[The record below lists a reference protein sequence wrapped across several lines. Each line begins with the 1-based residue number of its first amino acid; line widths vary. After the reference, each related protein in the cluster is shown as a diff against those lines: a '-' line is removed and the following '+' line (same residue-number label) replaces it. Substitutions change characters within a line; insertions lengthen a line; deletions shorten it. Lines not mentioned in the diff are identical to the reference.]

1 MNFVCADGIYE
12 NIWNTNLVLNSFKPG
27 FQQLINRFLKKMLIS
42 KDSVEKLT
50 KSIVSGKETFCSG
63 LYLSARWFVV
73 SQLNHNGIQLIMLP
87 NKEAAEY
94 CAADLYNLI
103 EGDRVFFLPDSG
115 KSLERSNYKASL
127 SVQRT
132 SAIGKVLEYKEGQL
146 IIVTY
151 PSAVEEEI
159 PDTSKISGSIM
170 KYRIGDEISHEDI
183 SEFLYN
189 SGFERVDFVAE
200 PGQYAIR
207 GAIVDIFSYSLSN
220 PYRISFFGDEIEAIS
235 IFDCN
240 TQLSKEKVEE
250 AEIYPDITSKDD
262 EESTVSLTDI
272 LPKETLLWLDS
283 SDMYRNKEFFK
294 GFTPF
299 KKVYMELPLSRQN
312 EEVIKFNIS
321 PQPTFN
327 KNFELLT
334 EDIRKHLEEG
344 FKVRIYGEKQSQLD
358 RLKSILSQNGGLM
371 PEFIAGKNIHNGF
384 IDNENKVCCYS
395 DHEIFDR
402 FHRVSIRRSVEKSEQ
417 LTINDLTSFAIGDYI
432 VHLDYGVGI
441 FGGLVRMKDDRGR
454 MHEVVKLMYKDND
467 VIFISVNSLHKISR
481 YKSKDSEPPRIH
493 KLGSKSW
500 QNLKASTKSKVKDIA
515 KDLIQLYAKRKSAK
529 GFAFSAD
536 TYMQQELESSFM
548 YEDTPDQEK
557 AVYAVKRDME
567 DDCPMDRLVCGDVGF
582 GKTEVAI
589 RAAFKAVADSK
600 QVAVLVPTTILALQH
615 FNTFKNRLK
624 DFPCNIDYVSRLRTT
639 KEISDI
645 QRRLKAGT
653 LDIVIG
659 THKLIGKGFEF
670 KDLGLLIIDEE
681 QKFGVSSKEKLRQLK
696 ASVDTLTLTA
706 TPIPRTLQFSLLGA
720 RDLSIISTPPPNR
733 IPVQTEIMLFDPDEI
748 KKIIEYELNRG
759 GQIFF
764 LHNRVEELQ
773 SIHDILHRL
782 VPDMK
787 ICVAHGQME
796 PKVLENKILD
806 FMAGDYDMLLCTT
819 IIENGLDVPN
829 ANTIIINQAQNI
841 GLSDLHQLR
850 GRVGRSNRRAF
861 CYLIV
866 PPLLSIT
873 EDARRRLKAIESFSD
888 LGSGFNIAMQD
899 LDIRGAGNLLGAEQS
914 GFITDMGFETYQKIL
929 AEAME
934 ELGVETGVV
943 TKNSGD
949 NYTYDCVIET
959 DQLALIPDTY
969 IDVTAEKIRIYK
981 ELDSL
986 TSDKELD
993 KMKSRLEDRF
1003 GKMPEELVRLFDIV
1017 RIRQLGIKLGF
1028 EKIIIKNGVM
1038 IAFFITNPLSQ
1049 YYRSDKFAKVLENI
1063 SLNPSL
1069 FELKQNDSKLRI
1081 FARNVD
1087 GIAKAYSILQKLQ

>member
-1 MNFVCADGIYE
+1 
-12 NIWNTNLVLNSFKPG
+12 
-27 FQQLINRFLKKMLIS
+27 MLIS
-42 KDSVEKLT
+42 SKSVALLSEK
-50 KSIVSGKETFCSG
+50 VSVNMETFCSG
-63 LYLSARWFVV
+63 LFLSARWFAV
-73 SQLNHNGIQLIMLP
+73 SQFDHDGIQMIVLP
-87 NKEAAEY
+87 DKDSAEY

-103 EGDRVFFLPDSG
+103 QGDTVFFLPDSG
-115 KSLERSNYKASL
+115 KNIERSNYKSSL

-132 SAIGKVLEYKEGQL
+132 SALGKILDYKSGKL
-146 IIVTY
+146 TVVTY
-151 PSAVEEEI
+151 PSAIEEGI
-159 PDTSKISGSIM
+159 PEASSI
-170 KYRIGDEISHEDI
+170 KESLLNLSTGDEISHDAIVDSLFE
-183 SEFLYN
+183 

-200 PGQYAIR
+200 PGQFAIR
-207 GAIVDIFSYSLSN
+207 GAIVDIFSYSYN
-220 PYRISFFGDEIEAIS
+220 DPFRISFFGDEIDSIN

-240 TQLSKEKVEE
+240 TQLSKEKVER
-250 AEIYPDITSKDD
+250 AEIYPDLSSYES
-262 EESTVSLTDI
+262 EEKLISIIDI
-272 LPKETLLWLDS
+272 LPEDTLVWLDS
-283 SDMYRNKEFFK
+283 SDMYKEKSFFERMMK
-294 GFTPF
+294 FRRI
-299 KKVYMELPLSRQN
+299 YMEIPLSRQDEDN
-312 EEVIKFNIS
+312 VRFSIA
-321 PQPTFN
+321 PQPSFN

-334 EDIRKHLEEG
+334 EDIRKHLENG
-344 FKVRIYGEKQSQLD
+344 YRVRIYGEKESQLE
-358 RLKSILSQNGGLM
+358 RLKAILSQNGAIL
-371 PEFIAGKNIHNGF
+371 PEFISRCNIHNGF
-384 IDNENKVCCYS
+384 IDNEDKVCCYT

-402 FHRVSIRRSVEKSEQ
+402 FHRVTIRRTVEKSEQ

-432 VHLDYGVGI
+432 VHIDYGVGI

-454 MHEVVKLMYKDND
+454 MHEVVKLTYKDND
-467 VIFISVNSLHKISR
+467 VVFVSVHALHKISR
-481 YKSKDSEPPRIH
+481 YKSKDSEPPKIH
-493 KLGSKSW
+493 KLGSKAW

-515 KDLIQLYAKRKSAK
+515 KDLIQLYAKRKSAR

-536 TYMQQELESSFM
+536 TFMQQELESSFM

-582 GKTEVAI
+582 GKTEVAV

-615 FNTFKNRLK
+615 FKTFQSRLK
-624 DFPCNIDYVSRLRTT
+624 DFPCNIDYVSRLRTA
-639 KEISDI
+639 KEVSEI
-645 QRRLKAGT
+645 QKKLKSGA

-681 QKFGVSSKEKLRQLK
+681 QKFGVSAKEKLRQLK

-720 RDLSIISTPPPNR
+720 RDLSIINTPPPNR
-733 IPVQTEIMLFDPDEI
+733 IPVQTEIMLFDHDEV
-748 KKIIEYELNRG
+748 KKIINYELNRG

-764 LHNRVEELQ
+764 VHNRVEELQ
-773 SIHDILHRL
+773 SIYDILHRL
-782 VPDMK
+782 VPDMR

-796 PKVLENKILD
+796 AKTLENKILD

-819 IIENGLDVPN
+819 IIENGLDIPN

-850 GRVGRSNRRAF
+850 GRVGRSNKRAF
-861 CYLIV
+861 CYLMV
-866 PPLLSIT
+866 PPLVSIT

-934 ELGVETGVV
+934 ELGVETGITTRSEDEGFV
-943 TKNSGD
+943 S
-949 NYTYDCVIET
+949 DCTIET
-959 DQLALIPDTY
+959 DQLALIPDSY
-969 IDVTAEKIRIYK
+969 IDMTAEKIRIYK

-986 TSDKELD
+986 NSDKEMEA
-993 KMKSRLEDRF
+993 MKSRLADRF
-1003 GKMPEELVRLFDIV
+1003 GPVPEELLRLFDIV
-1017 RIRQLGIKLGF
+1017 RIRQLGQKLGF

-1038 IAFFITNPLSQ
+1038 IAFFISNPLSK
-1049 YYRSDKFAKVLENI
+1049 YYRSDRFSKILDGI
-1063 SLNPSL
+1063 SAFPKL

-1081 FARNVD
+1081 FVRNID
-1087 GIAKAYSILQKLQ
+1087 SISKAYDILKRL

>member
-1 MNFVCADGIYE
+1 
-12 NIWNTNLVLNSFKPG
+12 
-27 FQQLINRFLKKMLIS
+27 MLIS
-42 KDSVEKLT
+42 TESVNNIADKIASSAE
-50 KSIVSGKETFCSG
+50 VFCSG
-63 LYLSARWFVV
+63 LFFSARWFVV
-73 SQLNHNGIQLIMLP
+73 SELDHDGIQLLVLP
-87 NKEAAEY
+87 DRETAEY

-103 EGDRVFFLPDSG
+103 EGDKVFFLPDSG
-115 KSLERSNYKASL
+115 KRLERSNYKSSL

-132 SAIGKVLEYKEGQL
+132 AAVGKIIEYKEGQML
-146 IIVTY
+146 IVTY
-151 PSAVEEEI
+151 PSALEEGI
-159 PDTSKISGSIM
+159 PDPRNIKDSLLKLSV
-170 KYRIGDEISHEDI
+170 GDEISHEDI
-183 SEFLYN
+183 VNSLFD
-189 SGFERVDFVAE
+189 SGFQRVDFVAE
-200 PGQYAIR
+200 PGQFAIR
-207 GAIVDIFSYSLSN
+207 GAIVDIFSYSYNN
-220 PYRISFFGDEIEAIS
+220 PFRISFFGDEIDSIN

-240 TQLSKEKVEE
+240 TQLSKEKVRE
-250 AEIYPDITSKDD
+250 AEIYPDISSSED
-262 EESTVSLTDI
+262 EAGTVSIVDI
-272 LPKETLLWLDS
+272 LPSETLVWLDS
-283 SDMYRNKEFFK
+283 SDMYKNMDFFPTMER
-294 GFTPF
+294 FRR
-299 KKVYMELPLSRQN
+299 VYMEVPLSRQN
-312 EEVIKFNIS
+312 EEAVKFNIS
-321 PQPTFN
+321 PQPSFN

-334 EDIRKHLEEG
+334 ADIRKRLEEG
-344 FKVRIYGEKQSQLD
+344 YRVRIYGEKQSQLD
-358 RLKSILSQNGGLM
+358 RLQSILSQDGAVL
-371 PEFIAGKNIHNGF
+371 PEFIAKKNIHNGF
-384 IDNENKVCCYS
+384 IDHQNKVCCYS

-432 VHLDYGVGI
+432 VHIDYGVGI
-441 FGGLVRMKDDRGR
+441 FGGLVRMKDDKGR

-467 VIFISVNSLHKISR
+467 VVFVSVHSLHKISR
-481 YKSKDSEPPRIH
+481 YKSKDSEPPKIH
-493 KLGSKSW
+493 KIGSKVW
-500 QNLKASTKSKVKDIA
+500 QNLKNSTKAKVKDIA
-515 KDLIQLYAKRKSAK
+515 KDLIKLYAERKAAK
-529 GFAFSAD
+529 GYAFSAD
-536 TYMQQELESSFM
+536 TFMQKELESSFM

-557 AVYAVKRDME
+557 AINAVKMDME

-582 GKTEVAI
+582 GKTEVAV

-615 FNTFKNRLK
+615 YNTFKNRLK
-624 DFPCNIDYVSRLRTT
+624 DFPCNIDYVSRLRTA
-639 KEISDI
+639 KEVADI
-645 QRRLKAGT
+645 QKRLKAGT

-670 KDLGLLIIDEE
+670 KDLGLLVIDEE
-681 QKFGVSSKEKLRQLK
+681 QKFGVSAKEKLRQLK

-720 RDLSIISTPPPNR
+720 RDLSIINTPPPNR
-733 IPVQTEIMLFDPDEI
+733 IPVQTEIMLFDSDEI
-748 KKIIEYELNRG
+748 KKIINYELNRG
-759 GQIFF
+759 GQLFF

-866 PPLLSIT
+866 PPLLTIT
-873 EDARRRLKAIESFSD
+873 DDARRRLKAIESFSD

-934 ELGVETGVV
+934 ELGVETGL
-943 TKNSGD
+943 TSKNKKDS
-949 NYTYDCVIET
+949 YVSDCTIET
-959 DQLALIPDTY
+959 DQLALIPDSY
-969 IDVTAEKIRIYK
+969 IDITAEKIRIYK

-986 TSDKELD
+986 SSDKELD
-993 KMKSRLEDRF
+993 NMKSRLEDRF
-1003 GKMPEELVRLFDIV
+1003 GPLPEELSRLFDIV
-1017 RIRQLGIKLGF
+1017 RIRHLGEKLGF

-1038 IAFFITNPLSQ
+1038 IAFFISNPLSQ
-1049 YYRSDKFAKVLENI
+1049 YYRSDRFSKVLEGI
-1063 SLNPSL
+1063 TMNPNV
-1069 FELKQNDSKLRI
+1069 FELKQNDNRLRI
-1081 FARNVD
+1081 VSRNVD
-1087 GIAKAYSILQKLQ
+1087 GIAKAYSLLKKL